1 MRAALRLLLSLV
13 KNNVRVKSKLFY
25 SINVLLE
32 LKCAVKQLTELLK
45 EVRAAAHVCSRT
57 DDRTTER
64 DTSGL
69 HVCLLILCFKNQQG
83 FVCFHVYTFA
93 P

>member
-13 KNNVRVKSKLFY
+13 KKNVWVKSKLFY

-45 EVRAAAHVCSRT
+45 EVCT
-57 DDRTTER
+57 IECLTTC
-64 DTSGL
+64 G
-69 HVCLLILCFKNQQG
+69 
-83 FVCFHVYTFA
+83 
-93 P
+93 